1 MRTLLT
7 LLILSLF
14 GCSTDVVVAP
24 YTAKQDGAINGIPF
38 RVMAA
43 HIVRV
48 YKMNPTSG
56 RYEQV
61 HVKSVNLPMSD
72 QLYTLNYKASIFANP
87 QFEVTFNTDNSI
99 KMLNVEGDGSFD
111 KAISAAGLQA
121 VAASN
126 AATDFENMKRAAKQ
140 SRLASEG
147 NLALSES
154 TLLTNQLSFLKAQ
167 SALSDLPG
175 SQTSNQEVKLEAAL
189 KARQVVEA
197 AERELTTA
205 STTDMPNVVAKV
217 QLLRLQAN
225 HAYRSAGLA
234 EPYPGIF
241 P

>member
-7 LLILSLF
+7 LLILSLV
-14 GCSTDVVVAP
+14 GCSTYVEVAP
-24 YTAKQDGAINGIPF
+24 YTTKQDGAINGIPF

-43 HIVRV
+43 HTVRV
-48 YKMNPTSG
+48 YKMDPTSG

-61 HVKSVNLPMSD
+61 HVKSVNLPMRD
-72 QLYTLNYKASIFANP
+72 QLYTLNYWASIFANP

-99 KMLNVEGDGSFD
+99 KMLDVTGDGSLD

-126 AATDFENMKRAAKQ
+126 AATEFENMKRAAKQ
-140 SRLASEG
+140 GRLASEG
-147 NLALSES
+147 NLVLSES
-154 TLLTNQLSFLKAQ
+154 TFLTNQLTLLKAR

-175 SQTSNQEVKLEAAL
+175 SQISNQEVRLEAAL

-197 AERELTTA
+197 AEHELTTA
-205 STTDMPNVVAKV
+205 STTEMPNAVAKV
-217 QLLRLQAN
+217 QILRLQAN